1 MIFNNIEEI
10 ATFIVK
16 DGKGILA
23 ADESNPTCGKRFDS
37 IGVESTEENRRDYR
51 EMLFRSKGMKGNIG
65 GVILFDETLRQSAKD
80 GTLLRDLISNQGALP
95 GIKVDKGLQPID
107 DCPGETVTI
116 GLDGLD
122 ERLKEY
128 SSMGTKFTKWRA
140 VINIGNGIPTDKC
153 IDANMQALGEYA
165 KCAQDNGMV
174 PIVEPEVLMDGEHS
188 IEDCFSATDRSLKS
202 LFAHLEKYSVNI
214 KGTLLKP
221 NMVTSGK
228 ESTEQAGI
236 EEVAKKTLD
245 CLVKNVPQDLPGI
258 TFLSGG
264 QSDILATAHLDAMN
278 KIGGFSWKLS
288 FSYGRAL
295 QAAALKAWGGK
306 QENVFISQDE
316 LSHRAEMNKLA
327 SLGQWNEKLED
338 V

>member
-1 MIFNNIEEI
+1 MIFNSIEEI

-51 EMLFRSKGMKGNIG
+51 EMLFRSKGMKRNIG

-80 GTLLRDLISNQGALP
+80 GTLLRDLILNQGALP

-153 IDANMQALGEYA
+153 IDINMQALGEYA

-214 KGTLLKP
+214 KATLLKP

-228 ESTEQAGI
+228 ESSEQAGI

-295 QAAALKAWGGK
+295 QAAALKAWDGK